1 MNDKLEKSP
10 RHIFTRL
17 SLQLTSSL
25 VGTFPGE
32 VSFLMTVAALVA
44 PAPVALTEPRSA
56 RIAESARTASRTEP
70 AG

>member
-1 MNDKLEKSP
+1 MNDKLEKGPCHFYSS
-10 RHIFTRL
+10 

-44 PAPVALTEPRSA
+44 PAPAALAESRSA
-56 RIAESARTASRTEP
+56 RLAESTRTEP